1 MNTTIER
8 TAEAGL
14 AAATCSPI
22 PVRIDER
29 LLHRIGVREW
39 GMPSICMPGK
49 MWRSEK
55 HGTIS
60 CMTPHEDANKVKI
73 ETLPLEV
80 IPAGESMSEMPDHWR
95 AALWEYVQAWPDSG
109 HGYGPLLSITEEQR
123 CDFIRNWAKKLS
135 DSTSGVCSI
144 ANAIGEFAA
153 YGYELS
159 ENAAICDGAN
169 GD

>member
-1 MNTTIER
+1 MNT
-8 TAEAGL
+8 
-14 AAATCSPI
+14 
-22 PVRIDER
+22 VRIDER